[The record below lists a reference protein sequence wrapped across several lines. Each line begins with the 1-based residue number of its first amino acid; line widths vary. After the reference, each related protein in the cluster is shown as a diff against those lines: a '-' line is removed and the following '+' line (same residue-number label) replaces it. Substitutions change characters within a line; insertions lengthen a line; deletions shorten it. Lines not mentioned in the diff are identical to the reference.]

1 MESVRQ
7 FIYQAATLAMVVM
20 LQAAFAQYQDDN
32 NGADYLYGGGY
43 RYINRYGY

>member
-7 FIYQAATLAMVVM
+7 YIYQAATFAMVVM

-32 NGADYLYGGGY
+32 NGGDFLYGPY